1 MNWIKRHRWLSVFLV
16 LLVLYLGWSRYD
28 SHFTPRRWAET
39 DISHRGKLVDSLL
52 RQYNGL
58 EGMSRAEVESLL
70 GADTDGMQ
78 VRETFRSDGSS
89 EKVPLLVYAAGGRS
103 WTGFPEYLCISLE
116 NDRVVDVRVL
126 VD

>member
-28 SHFTPRRWAET
+28 SHFTPRRWAE
-39 DISHRGKLVDSLL
+39 
-52 RQYNGL
+52 
-58 EGMSRAEVESLL
+58 VESLL

-89 EKVPLLVYAAGGRS
+89 EKVPILVYAAGGRS

>member
-1 MNWIKRHRWLSVFLV
+1 MKWIKRHRWLSVFLV
-16 LLVLYLGWSRYD
+16 VLYLGWSWYD
-28 SHFTPRRWAET
+28 SRFTPQRWAET
-39 DISHRGKLVDSLL
+39 DISHRGKLVNSLL

-58 EGMSRAEVESLL
+58 EDMSRAEVEELL
-70 GADTDGMQ
+70 GTDTEGMQ

-89 EKVPLLVYAAGGRS
+89 EKVPMLVYAAGGRS

-116 NDRVVDVRVL
+116 NDRVIDVRII